1 MVLPVKRV
9 MKPNLNELYNMNKNQ
24 NQNLCI
30 RIDEATKD
38 KLKLEAKS
46 QGRSLSNHVKN
57 ILTTKQ

>member
-1 MVLPVKRV
+1 
-9 MKPNLNELYNMNKNQ
+9 MKPNLNELYNMNKNK
-24 NQNLCI
+24 NLCI